1 MPGLSTV
8 RYLKLLILIST
19 LVTGGAYAA
28 AQSSSLACKQG
39 ALNASQKLLAFYRD
53 NDDRIVIDDK
63 VTPLAKIKNP
73 ANEKQL
79 LNVLETWGYIYKGRY
94 RMRLIFSSDCILM
107 GEEIL
112 EYANL

>member
-1 MPGLSTV
+1 MRYIQLLS
-8 RYLKLLILIST
+8 LISLLAT
-19 LVTGGAYAA
+19 SSTYAA
-28 AQSSSLACKQG
+28 MESSSLTCKTE
-39 ALNASQKLLAFYRD
+39 AVEEAHKLLAFYRD

-94 RMRLIFSSDCILM
+94 RMPLIFSSDCILM

>member
-1 MPGLSTV
+1 MRYIQLLS
-8 RYLKLLILIST
+8 LISL
-19 LVTGGAYAA
+19 LVTSSTYAA
-28 AQSSSLACKQG
+28 MESSSPICKTEAVKQ
-39 ALNASQKLLAFYRD
+39 AHKLLAFYRD

-79 LNVLETWGYIYKGRY
+79 LDVLETWGYIYKGRY
-94 RMRLIFSSDCILM
+94 RMRLIFSSDCTLM